1 MNTMKK
7 DVEVKLNK
15 AINALAKQIRQK
27 KYFETLKESTSY
39 SDFLSNKLFII
50 AVISQGVPYP
60 LFELIQDYTPFSER
74 DWASFLDISTKS
86 LQRYRIDRNH
96 TFKSNHSE
104 KIIAIAEVTQIGLEV
119 FGDLEQL
126 RLWFETPNFALG
138 NLTPSEL
145 LKDAYGKELV
155 VNELVRINHGIF
167 V

>member
-1 MNTMKK
+1 MNTTKN
-7 DVEVKLNK
+7 DVEGKLNK
-15 AINALAKQIRQK
+15 AISALAKQIRQK
-27 KYFETLKESTSY
+27 KYYETLKESITY
-39 SDFLSNKLFII
+39 SDFLSNKMFII
-50 AVISQGVPYP
+50 AVIRQGVPYS

-74 DWASFLDISTKS
+74 DWASFLDVSTKS

-96 TFKSNHSE
+96 TFKSSHSE
-104 KIIAIAEVTQIGLEV
+104 KIIAIAEVTQIGMDV
-119 FGDLEQL
+119 FGDIDKL

-138 NLTPSEL
+138 NLQPSEL